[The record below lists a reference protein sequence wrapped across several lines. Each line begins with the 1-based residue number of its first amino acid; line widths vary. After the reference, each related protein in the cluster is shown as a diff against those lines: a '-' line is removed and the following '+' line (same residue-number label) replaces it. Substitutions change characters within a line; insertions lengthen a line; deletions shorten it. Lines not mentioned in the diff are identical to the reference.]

1 MAQGFRRR
9 RGRIVA
15 ALDDDERE
23 ILASLFAQTARLLRS
38 AAAEPNAPEDEFERM
53 MRSAGLG
60 DEPVGGAGGDD
71 DPLPLSAPTSGIDE
85 EALSADPAL
94 GRLLPDGHHDDPLA
108 AAEFR
113 ASSIDGIRRA
123 KIAHLERAILAVQP
137 DGRPLR
143 LDEEDA
149 VAVMVSL
156 TDVRLVLAERLGL
169 RTEEDAAGMESRIRG
184 GEAAADAPLI
194 LTYDFLTWLQ
204 ETLAQALSG

>member
-1 MAQGFRRR
+1 MAQGFRRW

-15 ALDDDERE
+15 ELDDDERE

-38 AAAEPNAPEDEFERM
+38 AATAPKAPEDEFERM

-60 DEPVGGAGGDD
+60 DESVGGVGKDD
-71 DPLPLSAPTSGIDE
+71 DPFPLSAPTNGIDE
-85 EALSADPAL
+85 EALTADPAL

-123 KIAHLERAILAVQP
+123 KITRLDRAVLVVKP
-137 DGRPLR
+137 DGHPLR

-149 VAVMVSL
+149 VVVMVSL

-169 RTEEDAAGMESRIRG
+169 RTEEDAVDMERRIRA

-204 ETLAQALSG
+204 ETLTQALSG